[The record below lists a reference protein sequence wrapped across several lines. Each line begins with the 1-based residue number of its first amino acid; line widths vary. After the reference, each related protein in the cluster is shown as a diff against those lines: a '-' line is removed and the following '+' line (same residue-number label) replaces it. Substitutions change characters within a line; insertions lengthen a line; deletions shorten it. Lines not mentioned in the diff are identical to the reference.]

1 MSDREAAVIDAPIE
15 PDTSRLETAFSR
27 SHPAPID
34 IDLSFFSHKT
44 RRSTNLVEN
53 DSENNYVK
61 ARRSWLDFDLR
72 EIVFITSIRVH
83 AQGYES
89 YHEMELSFVP
99 SLSEEEKKLTATFS
113 EGDFVFHVNDF
124 TKGFGLRP
132 SEAGLFKSAKLT
144 KVEVS
149 GVEKEHITGIVRFV
163 QNVDR
168 ERKRIEDSL
177 TTYFTKAQKSYEEIQ
192 SNQEALEA
200 LDESLIEKADEVK
213 ALEDKIQQLSR
224 TQKKIQQDIEVAKTV
239 SEEQTK
245 REEAI
250 QQTIEKLTDD
260 RKELTS
266 RISQHH
272 AQLQELKANINLFPT
287 ELAGYVKQGTRNIRL
302 YAALALIPLGVIVY
316 VTYRL
321 FSNSERLLDTIQ
333 TLGEITIFE
342 FLISR
347 LPYVAVSATILGI
360 CYTMLR
366 GLISEII
373 AINRRR
379 QELFKISIIAT
390 DVSYASQNGMELT
403 DEERYDLRTQTKME
417 LLKEHLRQNVG
428 EDYTYS
434 PGRSFLEHLQRLPHK
449 KEPAIDQQEAA

>member
-1 MSDREAAVIDAPIE
+1 MSDREATVIDAPIE
-15 PDTSRLETAFSR
+15 PDTSRLEAAFER
-27 SHPAPID
+27 SHPEPMDID
-34 IDLSFFSHKT
+34 ISFFSHKT
-44 RRSTNLVEN
+44 RRSTSLVGN
-53 DSENNYVK
+53 GSEDNYVK

-72 EIVFITSIRVH
+72 DVVFITTIRVH
-83 AQGYES
+83 ATGYET

-99 SLSEEEKKLTATFS
+99 YLNEEEKKLTATFS
-113 EGDFVFHVNDF
+113 DGEFIFHVSDF

-132 SEAGLFKSAKLT
+132 SEAGFFKSAKLT

-149 GVEKEHITGIVRFV
+149 GVEKEHVTGMVRFV

-168 ERKRIEDSL
+168 ERKRIEDGLSA
-177 TTYFTKAQKSYEEIQ
+177 YFTRAQKSYEQIQANQNEI
-192 SNQEALEA
+192 EA
-200 LDESLIEKADEVK
+200 LDESISEKSNELK
-213 ALEDKIQQLSR
+213 ALEDKIQQSSR
-224 TQKKIQQDIEVAKTV
+224 TQKKTQEDIEVAKTV
-239 SEEQTK
+239 YEEQAK
-245 REEAI
+245 RAEAI

-266 RISQHH
+266 RIAQHQ

-302 YAALALIPLGVIVY
+302 YAALALIPLGVIIY

-333 TLGEITIFE
+333 NLGNITIFE

-347 LPYVAVSATILGI
+347 LPYVAISATILGI

-366 GLISEII
+366 GLIGEIV

-390 DVSYASQNGMELT
+390 DVSYASQDGMELT
-403 DEERYDLRTQTKME
+403 DEERYELRTQTKME
-417 LLKEHLRQNVG
+417 LLKEHMRQNVG

-434 PGRSFLEHLQRLPHK
+434 PGRRFEENLRRLPPK
-449 KEPAIDQQEAA
+449 QQDSKDEEEEA